1 MMERVRVVDLRADT
15 VTLPTPEMIEAMRT
29 AELGDD
35 VSREDPTV
43 RRLEE
48 LAARTLAKEAALL
61 TTSGTQGNLL
71 SVMSQTKRGDEII
84 LEAESHQYYYELG
97 GLSVIGGL
105 IPRLVKGHNGV
116 MTPED
121 IEAVLRPPDVLRFA
135 PTSLICI
142 ENPHHR
148 SGNTL
153 WTPSQTKAVYDLAM
167 AHGLK
172 VHLDGSRIF
181 DAAVALDVDVRDF
194 TRYVDSVMFCLSKT
208 LSAPIG
214 SIIAG
219 TREFIDRA
227 RMYRKMLG
235 GGMRQAGIIAAPGIV
250 AIEKMVGRLKDD
262 HANAK
267 LLARGLANIQG
278 VSIDLSLVQTNMVLY
293 EVNGLGVTAK
303 DWTSRLNESGVKALA
318 REDNKVVMVT
328 HRGIEREDI
337 EYTLKVTELVSKQIK
352 KKS

>member
-1 MMERVRVVDLRADT
+1 MRVVDLRFDT
-15 VTLPTPEMIEAMRT
+15 VTLPTQEMIEAMRT

-35 VSREDPTV
+35 VLGEDPTV

-48 LAARTLAKEAALL
+48 LAARTLGKEAALL

-84 LEAESHQYYYELG
+84 LEAESHHYYYELG
-97 GLSVIGGL
+97 GFSVIGGL
-105 IPRLVKGHNGV
+105 VPRLVKGHNGV

-153 WTPSQTKAVYDLAM
+153 WTPSQTKAVYDLAL

-181 DAAVALDVDVRDF
+181 DAAVALDVDVRDL
-194 TRYVDSVMFCLSKT
+194 TRYVDTVMFCLSKT

-214 SIIAG
+214 SMIAG
-219 TREFIDRA
+219 TQEFIDRA
-227 RMYRKMLG
+227 RMYRKLLG
-235 GGMRQAGIIAAPGIV
+235 GGMRQSGIIAAPGII

-262 HANAK
+262 HVNAK

-293 EVNGLGVTAK
+293 KVNGLGVTAREWVARLK
-303 DWTSRLNESGVKALA
+303 DSGVKALA

-328 HRGIEREDI
+328 HRGIERDDI
-337 EYTLKVTELVSKQIK
+337 EYTLSMAEKVAKEVSKK
-352 KKS
+352 KD